1 MWVGIAVAGAEE
13 VEGGEE
19 AGAVEGWVGGEG
31 VESQDYTS
39 CGITDAYALES

>member
-1 MWVGIAVAGAEE
+1 MYEVWVGIAVAGAEE

-31 VESQDYTS
+31 VEPEDYAA
-39 CGITDAYALES
+39 G